1 MAASEDSSLPSIPNK
16 IYPDSTD
23 DQTPFISLFSKA
35 LNGQHII
42 MKIHASNTSKLKRY
56 YQIVPAVFLSAL
68 ILTACQKTPE
78 PEAVDETP
86 VETTDQTTPVTTNIN
101 VADPNDD
108 NANEDTASSAD
119 PERDVSLT
127 QLEDNLEAT
136 DASSTNAN
144 TAASPEQAIKG
155 AQITDVRY
163 KSAAGESLSVVFETS
178 AAGLLNAI
186 VTLPNKP
193 KMTLTAPEG
202 QGNNPTYRSS
212 DGNIQLVS
220 HAGGGTID
228 LIQNNKITSFD
239 AVSAD
244 AEVVAE

>member
-1 MAASEDSSLPSIPNK
+1 MN
-16 IYPDSTD
+16 
-23 DQTPFISLFSKA
+23 
-35 LNGQHII
+35 
-42 MKIHASNTSKLKRY
+42 IHASNTSKLKRY

-78 PEAVDETP
+78 PEAAEETP
-86 VETTDQTTPVTTNIN
+86 VDTKDQTTPVTTNIN
-101 VADPNDD
+101 FADPNNN
-108 NANEDTASSAD
+108 NANEDTASSVD
-119 PERDVSLT
+119 TERDVNLT
-127 QLEDNLEAT
+127 QLEDNLEST
-136 DASSTNAN
+136 DTSSTNAS
-144 TAASPEQAIKG
+144 AAPSPEQAIKG

-212 DGNIQLVS
+212 DGNTQLVS

-228 LIQNNKITSFD
+228 LIQNNKITSFE